1 MARTQAKDHG
11 AKRGSILDAAARVF
25 AQQGFDRAS
34 MSALAEEAG
43 ISKANIYHYY
53 SGKDALLFDLLDSHL
68 RDLRDRLT
76 GLDLAAQ
83 TPQEKLKR
91 IATELLLAY
100 QGADNAHRVQSA
112 GMTHLPDAQVQT
124 LKDYQREMVRLVAS
138 VIRENAPDTF
148 NDDPEKLRAAT
159 MSFFGMLN
167 WHYMWAGGAGD
178 GERRIYAAHVAALM
192 IGGLSEL

>member
-11 AKRGSILDAAARVF
+11 AKRDSILDAAARVF
-25 AQQGFDRAS
+25 SQQGFDRAS

-68 RDLRDRLT
+68 CKLRDRLR
-76 GLDLAAQ
+76 GLDLSTSTPEAQ
-83 TPQEKLKR
+83 LKL

-112 GMTHLPDAQVQT
+112 GMAHLPAEQVQT
-124 LKDYQREMVRLVAS
+124 LKNYQREMVRLVET
-138 VIRENAPDTF
+138 VINQNAPDVF
-148 NDDPEKLRAAT
+148 SNAPEKLRSAT

-167 WHYMWAGGAGD
+167 WHYMWAGGAND
-178 GERRIYAAHVAALM
+178 AERRAYAAHVADLM
-192 IGGLSEL
+192 IGGLKAL

>member
-11 AKRGSILDAAARVF
+11 AKRDSILDAAARVF

-53 SGKDALLFDLLDSHL
+53 NGKDALLFDLLDSHL
-68 RDLRDRLT
+68 RDLRDRLM
-76 GLDLAAQ
+76 GLDLSSR
-83 TPQEKLKR
+83 TPPEKLDL
-91 IATELLLAY
+91 IATELLFAY

-112 GMTHLPDAQVQT
+112 GMAHLPDEQVQI

-138 VIRENAPDTF
+138 VIRENAPEVFTGA
-148 NDDPEKLRAAT
+148 PVKLRAAT

-167 WHYMWAGGAGD
+167 WHYMWAGGAGEA
-178 GERRIYAAHVAALM
+178 ERRVYAAHVADLM
-192 IGGLSEL
+192 IGGLKAL